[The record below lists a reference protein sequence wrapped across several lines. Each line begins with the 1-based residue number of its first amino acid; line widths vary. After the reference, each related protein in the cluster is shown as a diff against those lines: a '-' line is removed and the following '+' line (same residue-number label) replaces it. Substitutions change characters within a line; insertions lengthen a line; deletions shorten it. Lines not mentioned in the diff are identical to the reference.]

1 MKTKNLEI
9 NFIQEECMYVIMKIA
24 VIIMGDQT

>member
-1 MKTKNLEI
+1 MEAGMI
-9 NFIQEECMYVIMKIA
+9 DFIQEASMYVIMRIA

>member
-1 MKTKNLEI
+1 MEAGMI
-9 NFIQEECMYVIMKIA
+9 DFIQEACMYVIMKIA